1 MQQETNLVERLK
13 TILTNTVA
21 EHIYLTYGDLEV
33 PDNPSV
39 LSEEWVKV
47 RNIFVTYSHCR
58 DWSGFNYTH
67 GVDLWKELNQSND
80 TKSFLEILYRIMG
93 RWSFECG
100 AGCVDVVAKM
110 LSEAVSAYWRPTEQ
124 VASAMDDGAT
134 SHVIME
140 ERFTRELTSKT
151 VLCDLLSANPWL
163 QPLVFFSLFGGEI
176 IHGVE
181 QRLFGKD

>member
-1 MQQETNLVERLK
+1 MQQEMSLVERLK
-13 TILTNTVA
+13 MVLTTTVA

-47 RNIFVTYSHCR
+47 RNIFVTYGHCR

-93 RWSFECG
+93 RWSFECHS
-100 AGCVDVVAKM
+100 ATVAKL
-110 LSEAVSAYWRPTEQ
+110 LSEAVSAYWLPTEQ
-124 VASAMDDGAT
+124 VISSGGDDAAN
-134 SHVIME
+134 HIIME
-140 ERFTRELTSKT
+140 ERFTKELTSKA
-151 VLCDLLSANPWL
+151 VLCDLLIANPWL
-163 QPLVFFSLFGGEI
+163 QPMVFFSLFGGEI